1 MFYGKLLKRMGCV
14 SMADFSDN
22 LYKAI
27 LGLKDLDSCRR
38 FFEDVCTPKELKDIG
53 DRLRVAELLNAGMT
67 YEKIT
72 ELTGM
77 SSTTI
82 ARINRALNHGE
93 GGYRGVLK
101 KG

>member
-1 MFYGKLLKRMGCV
+1 MGCAK
-14 SMADFSDN
+14 MADFSKN
-22 LYKAI
+22 FYKAVM
-27 LGLKDLDSCRR
+27 GLKDENSCRR
-38 FFEDVCTPKELKDIG
+38 FFEDICTPKELKDLG
-53 DRLRVAELLNAGMT
+53 DRLRVAELLHAGMT

-93 GGYRGVLK
+93 GGYEEVLK

>member
-1 MFYGKLLKRMGCV
+1 MVIFGGKLEIKFNKLG
-14 SMADFSDN
+14 SFSLEDM
-22 LYKAI
+22 
-27 LGLKDLDSCRR
+27 DSCRR
-38 FFEDVCTPKELKDIG
+38 FFEDICTPKELKDLG
-53 DRLRVAELLNAGMT
+53 DRLRVAELLHEGMT

-93 GGYRGVLK
+93 GGYRKVLK

>member
-1 MFYGKLLKRMGCV
+1 
-14 SMADFSDN
+14 MANFSKN
-22 LYKAI
+22 LYEAV
-27 LGLKDLDSCRR
+27 LSLEDLDSCRR
-38 FFEDVCTPKELKDIG
+38 FFEDICTPKELKDLG
-53 DRLRVAELLNAGMT
+53 DRLRVAELLHEKMT

-82 ARINRALNHGE
+82 ARINRALLHGE
-93 GGYRGVLK
+93 GGYKKVLK